1 MRAFRVHDGFIYG
14 ISYTVPRKVRKY
26 HDDLYP
32 DTRSLVPALDANSWL
47 SGSNGT
53 PHRVTM
59 DPSILY
65 PEGRKKLSQKQVE
78 QRIEIEIK
86 EKEQKEE
93 VENEK
98 VREEQKLIEETE
110 KKIANQPKI
119 VRSTF
124 YRHIFGTPSQKKDC
138 IQDVSPNR
146 TNADGNLLKASTA
159 YYAITISGAGGR
171 MATIPTS
178 FKGRLPTTFSC
189 IESGSVIS
197 DFDFCPFDPYQLC
210 TGHEDGRVRVW
221 NLPKQFDFKS
231 PNIKEANY
239 ELTGHRRKILTTNF
253 SNSANGVLLSS
264 SMDFDFKVWDI
275 ESKTDKIQF
284 NNAHQD
290 IINNIDWSWDGS
302 KFASSSRDTLIKIFD
317 TRDQGNILET
327 KGHPS
332 SKSSKV
338 AWLGDKEKI
347 LSAGF
352 TSDGS
357 RGNHSSLSIFNFHFF

>member
-1 MRAFRVHDGFIYG
+1 VFRLHEGFIYA

-32 DTRSLVPALDANSWL
+32 DTRSLVPALTGSSWL

-53 PHRVTM
+53 PNRVTM
-59 DPSILY
+59 DPSILF
-65 PEGRKKLSQKQVE
+65 PEGRRKLDQKQEE
-78 QRIEIEIK
+78 QKIEIETK

-93 VENEK
+93 VENAK

-178 FKGRLPTTFSC
+178 YKGRLPITYCC

-197 DFDFCPFDPYQLC
+197 DFDFSPFDPNQLC

-221 NLPKQFDFKS
+221 NLPKQFDFKDA
-231 PNIKEANY
+231 NIKEASY
-239 ELTGHRRKILTTNF
+239 ELSGHRRKILTTSF
-253 SNSANGVLLSS
+253 SNSATGVLLSS
-264 SMDFDFKVWDI
+264 SMDFDFKIWDI
-275 ESKTDKIQF
+275 ESKTDKISF

-290 IINNIDWSWDGS
+290 IINNTDWSWDGS
-302 KFASSSRDTLIKIFD
+302 KFISSSRDTTIKIFD
-317 TRDQGNILET
+317 TRDKENIMET
-327 KGHPS
+327 KGHS
-332 SKSSKV
+332 NAKTSKV
-338 AWLGDKEKI
+338 AWLGDREKV

-352 TSDGS
+352 TSDSS
-357 RGNHSSLSIFNFHFF
+357 RGKKKKKSRFF